1 MKADTRAGLK
11 RRKESK
17 MEQVTSTVAK
27 QSATRWMVVVL
38 MLALAAA
45 LVVYSSPALAQ
56 EEAPQEA
63 PQEAQEEAQ
72 PPPSDQVT
80 FSFEVTV
87 KGEVPKGTGLLGF
100 IPAEGGIT
108 VPLSDSDGDGVYTCS
123 TTLDRFGPG
132 PRPVPPGA
140 EPVSLPVQI
149 VQESGGNIEVIR
161 DFGEGPL
168 TGDST
173 FRARANF
180 GSGTTTTPDAETPS
194 P

>member
-1 MKADTRAGLK
+1 MKADTRARLQ

-45 LVVYSSPALAQ
+45 LVVYPMSPALAQ

-80 FSFEVTV
+80 LSFKVTV

-100 IPAEGGIT
+100 IPAEGG
-108 VPLSDSDGDGVYTCS
+108 
-123 TTLDRFGPG
+123 
-132 PRPVPPGA
+132 
-140 EPVSLPVQI
+140 
-149 VQESGGNIEVIR
+149 
-161 DFGEGPL
+161 
-168 TGDST
+168 
-173 FRARANF
+173 
-180 GSGTTTTPDAETPS
+180 
-194 P
+194 

>member
-87 KGEVPKGTGLLGF
+87 KGEAGTTGHRTCLVAG
-100 IPAEGGIT
+100 P
-108 VPLSDSDGDGVYTCS
+108 DSARERREY
-123 TTLDRFGPG
+123 R
-132 PRPVPPGA
+132 
-140 EPVSLPVQI
+140 
-149 VQESGGNIEVIR
+149 
-161 DFGEGPL
+161 
-168 TGDST
+168 GDSGL
-173 FRARANF
+173 RCGAARC
-180 GSGTTTTPDAETPS
+180 GQDLQRQGKLQ
-194 P
+194 